1 MLRIAQ
7 ALKPL
12 SPLLPCSRTEVLW
25 TLLTSLPLLLL
36 QGAKVGVQRVPPACS
51 WAQLRPSEQET
62 VVVERLG

>member
-7 ALKPL
+7 ALKAL

-51 WAQLRPSEQET
+51 WAQLRPSEQEA